1 MAFNIFGNLSVNYP
15 VICTANE
22 NLAFETITLVSM
34 FLIVIANL
42 NLEKKGYSGIYV
54 RNNGG

>member
-15 VICTANE
+15 VMGTANE
-22 NLAFETITLVSM
+22 RGGVETITLVSM